1 MSFRPQAILEFR
13 EAADQPVRQHPTVDL
28 PADELKLALDLIF
41 EELLELAE
49 SFGMELQWHNP
60 EFDEYESP
68 VGEQYRFSNVSST
81 GEELPEPDVIAAGDA
96 LGDLLVVVEQLGPTL
111 GMNTDSLFAEVH
123 RSNMSKVDPATGK
136 MPKKPNGKAGKGPN
150 FTEPD
155 IERALLEYPIG
166 MEVQGEG
173 IDYECDF
180 VFASSAAYAKREVP
194 LSWPTLHALQVIT
207 PMDAARGLDRLFIR
221 NVYVLPGMTSSPD
234 WESRHEAI
242 LAAQQSSNLGG
253 KIYELKR

>member
-13 EAADQPVRQHPTVDL
+13 EAADQPVRQHPTVDI
-28 PADELKLALDLIF
+28 PYEERVLAFQLIE
-41 EELLELAE
+41 EELGELAE
-49 SFGMELQWHNP
+49 ALAIGFWGGQWETP
-60 EFDEYESP
+60 YDAWEID
-68 VGEQYRFSNVSST
+68 GK
-81 GEELPEPDVIAAGDA
+81 EPDVIAAGDA

-111 GMNTDSLFAEVH
+111 GMNTDALFAEVH
-123 RSNMSKVDPATGK
+123 RSNMSKVDPMTGK

-242 LAAQQSSNLGG
+242 LAAQRSSNLGG

>member
-28 PADELKLALDLIF
+28 PYEERLLAYELIR
-41 EELLELAE
+41 EELEELADAL
-49 SFGMELQWHNP
+49 S
-60 EFDEYESP
+60 
-68 VGEQYRFSNVSST
+68 VGFLLGDPDAPYDAWAED
-81 GEELPEPDVIAAGDA
+81 GKEPDVIAAGDA

-111 GMNTDSLFAEVH
+111 GMNTDALFAEVH
-123 RSNMSKVDPATGK
+123 RSNMSKVDPMTGK

-150 FTEPD
+150 FVEPD

-234 WESRHEAI
+234 WESRRGAI

>member
-28 PADELKLALDLIF
+28 PYEERLLAYALIA
-41 EELLELAE
+41 EELGELAE
-49 SFGMELQWHNP
+49 ALS
-60 EFDEYESP
+60 
-68 VGEQYRFSNVSST
+68 VGISVD
-81 GEELPEPDVIAAGDA
+81 GEPYDAWERDGIEPDVIAAGDA

-111 GMNTDSLFAEVH
+111 GMNTDALFAEVH
-123 RSNMSKVDPATGK
+123 RSNMSKVDPVTGK

-150 FTEPD
+150 FVEPD

-173 IDYECDF
+173 IDYEHDY
-180 VFASSAAYAKREVP
+180 VLAPSAGFAKRQIP
-194 LSWPTLHALQVIT
+194 IDYPTLHSLGVLT
-207 PMDAARGLDRLFIR
+207 PMNLRRGATGLAIR
-221 NVYVLPGMTSSPD
+221 DVYVMPGMTSSPG
-234 WESRHEAI
+234 WESHREAI